1 MSQENEKASESFQFM
16 QEKIKERPIN
26 KKKLLRRTIITV
38 AMALIFGLVACF
50 TFFWMEPFISNW
62 LYPEEEP
69 EIVRFP
75 EEEEE
80 TLPEDIFQT
89 EEEVQ
94 QSTQGEVT
102 PTPSGDST
110 ITVFETIELTVDD
123 YANLYDELGAIAQEA
138 QRFMVNVTSVSSD
151 VNWFSDIYENKTQT
165 AGVIV
170 ADNGLELLILTSEQA
185 IGGQRNIM
193 VTFHDGTVIE
203 AKKKQTDSNTGL
215 CILGGDLD
223 YIPQETM
230 EDLTI
235 ATLGSSSVSTLLA
248 EPVIAIGTPAGTS
261 GSIAYGMITSNST
274 IIQMQDVNYRLIT
287 TDIYGHADATGVLIN
302 LKGQVLGI
310 IDNDYNGRGL
320 ENQISAVGITEL
332 KRTIEALSNEKNRAY
347 LGVYGTDITVALSES
362 LDMPRGA
369 YVESFEMG
377 SPAMICGI
385 QANDIITGVDDI
397 VVNSMA
403 DLTSALGRYEPQDTV
418 TITLRRAVP
427 HGYRE
432 MTVEV
437 LLGMLQ

>member
-50 TFFWMEPFISNW
+50 TFFWMEPYISNW

-75 EEEEE
+75 EEEVE

-94 QSTQGEVT
+94 QSTQVEVT

-215 CILGGDLD
+215 CILGVDLD

-261 GSIAYGMITSNST
+261 GSMAYGMITSNST

-332 KRTIEALSNEKNRAY
+332 KRTIEALSNEKDRAY
-347 LGVYGTDITVALSES
+347 LGIYGTDITVALSES

>member
-1 MSQENEKASESFQFM
+1 MFQENEKGSESFQFM

-26 KKKLLRRTIITV
+26 KKKLLRRMIITA

-75 EEEEE
+75 EEEIE

-94 QSTQGEVT
+94 QSTQGEIT
-102 PTPSGDST
+102 QMPSGDST
-110 ITVFETIELTVDD
+110 ITVFETIGLTVDD
-123 YANLYDELGAIAQEA
+123 YANLYDELGLIAQEA

-170 ADNGLELLILTSEQA
+170 ADNGLELLILANGQA
-185 IGGQRNIM
+185 IGSQRNIM

-203 AKKKQTDSNTGL
+203 AKRKQMDTNTGL
-215 CILGGDLD
+215 CILGVDLD
-223 YIPQETM
+223 YIPEETM

-261 GSIAYGMITSNST
+261 GSMAYGMITSNFT
-274 IIQMQDVNYRLIT
+274 TIQMQDVNYRLIT
-287 TDIYGHADATGVLIN
+287 TDIYGSANATGVLIN

-310 IDNDYNGRGL
+310 IDNSYNTRGM

-332 KRTIEALSNEKNRAY
+332 KRTIEALSNEKDRAY
-347 LGVYGTDITVALSES
+347 LGIYGTDITVALSES
-362 LDMPRGA
+362 LGMPRGA

-397 VVNSMA
+397 LVNSMA
-403 DLTSALGRYEPQDTV
+403 DLTSALGRYAPQNTV
-418 TITLRRAVP
+418 TITLQRAVP
-427 HGYRE
+427 NGYRE

-437 LLGMLQ
+437 LLGRLQ

>member
-62 LYPEEEP
+62 LYPEEKP

-75 EEEEE
+75 EEE
-80 TLPEDIFQT
+80 TQPEDILQT

-94 QSTQGEVT
+94 QSGQEEVT
-102 PTPSGDST
+102 SVPSGDST
-110 ITVFETIELTVDD
+110 ITVFETIGLTVDD
-123 YANLYDELGAIAQEA
+123 YANLYDELGLIAQEA

-170 ADNGLELLILTSEQA
+170 ADNGLELLILTSEQS

-203 AKKKQTDSNTGL
+203 AKRKQTDTNTGL
-215 CILGGDLD
+215 CILGVDLD
-223 YIPQETM
+223 YIPEETM
-230 EDLTI
+230 EDLAI

-248 EPVIAIGTPAGTS
+248 EPVIAIGTPAGITDS
-261 GSIAYGMITSNST
+261 MAYGMITSNST
-274 IIQMQDVNYRLIT
+274 TIQMQDVNYRLIT
-287 TDIYGHADATGVLIN
+287 TDIYGNTNATGVLIN

-310 IDNDYNGRGL
+310 IDNSYNARGM
-320 ENQISAVGITEL
+320 ENQISAIGITEL
-332 KRTIEALSNEKNRAY
+332 KRTIEALSNEKARAY
-347 LGVYGTDITVALSES
+347 LGIYGTDITVALSES
-362 LDMPRGA
+362 LGMPRGA

-403 DLTSALGRYEPQDTV
+403 DLTSALSRYAPQNTV

-427 HGYRE
+427 NGYRE

-437 LLGMLQ
+437 LLGTLE

>member
-203 AKKKQTDSNTGL
+203 AKKKQTDGNTGL
-215 CILGGDLD
+215 CILGVDLD

-235 ATLGSSSVSTLLA
+235 ATLGSSGVSTLLA

-261 GSIAYGMITSNST
+261 GSMAYGMITSNST

-332 KRTIEALSNEKNRAY
+332 KRTIEALSNEKDRAY
-347 LGVYGTDITVALSES
+347 LGIYGTDITVALSES